1 MTLNQLRT
9 FLAVA
14 ETGSVRAAAQDL
26 VVTQAAVSASLTA
39 LQKSLGVVLL
49 EPDGRGLRLT
59 AAGQAYSGYVRRI
72 LGLLDEAGR
81 AAAAAADPERG
92 ELRIAAVTT
101 AAEQILPGLLSG
113 FRTRYPRLG
122 VRLEAGN
129 RDRVRGLLDRHQVDL
144 VLGGRPEPGW
154 DVEVLAE
161 RPHELVVVAAPSL
174 AAGAREAA
182 PGTGPRPDETGPGR
196 NRGGRDRP
204 GRDRRGRQPPA
215 AVAGPPGLA
224 AARAGLGHPGSHRRA
239 ADRAGHRPAHPDGG
253 LQRRDPRVG
262 ERGPGGHPDL
272 PRRGRRRIGR
282 WPPRPAP
289 GPRHPHA
296 PRLVP
301 GGPGGPPGRAAP
313 GSGPPG
319 RPRHRA
325 RRLPAARARRFHE
338 EPGRR
343 PGARRAARPT
353 IKEMLENQRGTLNR
367 QSMGDA
373 AGWQRRTPP
382 PTHRRNP

>member
-26 VVTQAAVSASLTA
+26 VVTQAAVSASLAA
-39 LQKSLGVVLL
+39 LQKSLGVALL

-59 AAGQAYSGYVRRI
+59 AAGRAYAGYVRRV

-113 FRTRYPRLG
+113 FRTRYPGLG

-161 RPHELVVVAAPSL
+161 RPHQLVVVAAPGL
-174 AAGAREAA
+174 AASAQEAA
-182 PGTGPRPDETGPGR
+182 PASR
-196 NRGGRDRP
+196 
-204 GRDRRGRQPPA
+204 
-215 AVAGPPGLA
+215 
-224 AARAGLGHPGSHRRA
+224 
-239 ADRAGHRPAHPDGG
+239 RPA
-253 LQRRDPRVG
+253 
-262 ERGPGGHPDL
+262 EAA
-272 PRRGRRRIGR
+272 
-282 WPPRPAP
+282 PAP
-289 GPRHPHA
+289 GQTGTQA
-296 PRLVP
+296 PASGRPGPDGSRLLP
-301 GGPGGPPGRAAP
+301 WLARQAWLLREP
-313 GSGPPG
+313 GSGT
-319 RPRHRA
+319 
-325 RRLPAARARRFHE
+325 
-338 EPGRR
+338 
-343 PGARRAARPT
+343 RAATDALLTELDIAPLTLMVGSNGAIRESASVGLGVTLISRDAVAAELADGRLAALPVP
-353 IKEMLENQRGTLNR
+353 GTPLHR
-367 QSMGDA
+367 DWYLVAHVLAHGGFQ
-373 AGWQRRTPP
+373 PP
-382 PTHRRNP
+382 PPPHS